1 MADLVT
7 AVEPRSS
14 DGAMEALAARLLRPL
29 DPLAWRRW
37 AYIQIQSGQY
47 QEAYVSLG
55 RYVQLA
61 GPSGMA
67 DRRAQRLLEILRQ
80 ALPGGT
86 LAQRALRDR
95 PHASP

>member
-1 MADLVT
+1 PPPLSPLFPCTTLFRSPEVHALMAELVT

-14 DGAMEALAARLLRPL
+14 GGAMEALAARLLRPL

-61 GPSGMA
+61 GRSEEHTSEL
-67 DRRAQRLLEILRQ
+67 Q
-80 ALPGGT
+80 
-86 LAQRALRDR
+86 
-95 PHASP
+95 SPDHLV